1 MDREKHL
8 KFCKQ
13 CTHRKMNF
21 KVGLICGLTDK
32 IADFEIACASFEED
46 PVLKEE
52 RLKQQEA
59 LRQYYL
65 EEARI
70 QQEDKK
76 PLNVIMRII
85 SIIIT
90 IISLIIAFAS

>member
-1 MDREKHL
+1 MD
-8 KFCKQ
+8 
-13 CTHRKMNF
+13 F
-21 KVGLICGLTDK
+21 KVGLLCGLTDK
-32 IADFEIACASFEED
+32 MADFKITCSTFIED

-59 LRQYYL
+59 LRQFYL

-70 QQEDKK
+70 EQENKK
-76 PLNVIMRII
+76 PLNVIIRII